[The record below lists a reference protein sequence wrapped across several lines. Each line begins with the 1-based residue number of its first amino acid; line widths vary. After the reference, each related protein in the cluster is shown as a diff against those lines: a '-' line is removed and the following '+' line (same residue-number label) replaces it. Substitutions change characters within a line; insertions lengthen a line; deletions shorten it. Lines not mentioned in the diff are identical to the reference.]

1 MPASL
6 KRITTALLC
15 ALGASSANAQMD
27 RAALVRV
34 APSIVKIEAVD
45 AAGRFQLGS
54 GVIVGEG
61 KVATN
66 CHVTRRAQ
74 RVHVVQGG
82 VRWGAFAQASD
93 MRRDLCVLRVPR
105 LEGGRVAPIAQA
117 SQLRVG
123 QPLVAIGYTGGVQ
136 QVSEGE
142 VVALHPYAGN
152 KIIRSSNW
160 FNSGASGGGLF
171 DADGALVGILTFRL
185 RGGVA
190 HYFSAPADWLQEGL
204 DAEDRYAEVGP
215 LSGESFWELQAEAQ
229 PYFLRAAA
237 LEQSRQWSALARL
250 AQRWAAEAAHEPEAS
265 YLLGV
270 AYAGLDQL
278 DASVQAL
285 RHCVELDPGYS
296 RGWKR
301 LAYIYKRQGR
311 TGDVR
316 LVLES
321 LATLDP
327 EEARALT
334 TELEHP

>member
-1 MPASL
+1 MPVGL

-15 ALGASSANAQMD
+15 ALSAWSVNAQMD
-27 RAALVRV
+27 RASLVRV
-34 APSIVKIEAVD
+34 APSVVKIEAVD

-54 GVIVGEG
+54 GVIVGDG

-66 CHVTRRAQ
+66 CHVTRRAE

-82 VRWGAFAQASD
+82 VRWAAFAQASD
-93 MRRDLCVLRVPR
+93 TRRDLCVLRVPK
-105 LEGGRVAPIAQA
+105 LEDGRVAPIART
-117 SQLRVG
+117 SQLKVG
-123 QPLVAIGYTGGVQ
+123 QPLMAIGYTGGIQ

-142 VVALHPYAGN
+142 VVALHPYAGH

-190 HYFSAPADWLQEGL
+190 HYFSAPADWLQDGL
-204 DAEDRYAEVGP
+204 DAEDRYTEVTP
-215 LSGESFWELQAEAQ
+215 LRGQAFWELQAEAQ
-229 PYFLRAAA
+229 PYFLQAAA
-237 LEQSRQWSALARL
+237 LEQSRQWAALASL
-250 AQRWAAEAAHEPEAS
+250 AQRWSIEVALEPEAP

-270 AYAGLDQL
+270 AYDGLDQL
-278 DASVQAL
+278 DASIQAL
-285 RHCVELDPGYS
+285 RHCLELDPGYS
-296 RGWKR
+296 RSWAR

-316 LVLES
+316 LALQS

-327 EEARALT
+327 EQARELT